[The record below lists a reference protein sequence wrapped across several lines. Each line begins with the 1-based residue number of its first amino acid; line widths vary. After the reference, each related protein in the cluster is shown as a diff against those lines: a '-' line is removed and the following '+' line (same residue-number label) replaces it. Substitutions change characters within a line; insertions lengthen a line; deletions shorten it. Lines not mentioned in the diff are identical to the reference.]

1 MVKTVFL
8 LLVVAGLG
16 ACDRGLEASPPSAGA
31 TAFFPDVG
39 QGQATAIRSGAACA
53 LVDVGPVPDTAVPFW
68 GRRIPCDSFRAVLIT
83 HWDLDHRGGLDSL
96 LAVRPVGELLYGR
109 LPEEDS
115 VLARLQGYCRRA
127 RRGCRQVRSGERL
140 DALNGVSWQVL
151 STGPDSLPDGNE
163 TSVVSRFS
171 DASGSLLIAGDL
183 DSLGEQTLVLA
194 DSVTLTSDLLLLSHH
209 GSAGSNSLAWLGAV
223 RPHLAVVQ
231 AGRNN
236 RYGHPSAAALERLAA
251 MEIPYWSTASLGGVQ
266 MRLDGSERDGM

>member
-1 MVKTVFL
+1 MVKTIFL

-16 ACDRGLEASPPSAGA
+16 ACDRGLEASPPCAGA

-39 QGQATAIRSGAACA
+39 QGQATAIRSGASCA
-53 LVDVGPVPDTAVPFW
+53 LVDAGPVSDMAVPFW
-68 GRRIPCDSFRAVLIT
+68 GRTIPCDSFAAVLIT

-96 LAVRPVGELLYGR
+96 FALRPVGELLYGR

-115 VLARLQGYCRRA
+115 VLARLQGYCRRT
-127 RRGCRQVRSGERL
+127 RRGCRQVRGGERL
-140 DALNGVSWQVL
+140 EVLEGVNWQIL

-171 DASGSLLIAGDL
+171 DVRGSLLIAGDL
-183 DSLGEQTLVLA
+183 DSLGEQKLFMTV
-194 DSVTLTSDLLLLSHH
+194 SVYMKSDLLLLSHH

-223 RPHLAVVQ
+223 RPRLAVAQ

-236 RYGHPSAAALERLAA
+236 RYGHPSAATLERLAA
-251 MEIPYWSTASLGGVQ
+251 MGIPYWSTANLGGVR
-266 MRLDGSERDGM
+266 MRLDGSEREGM